1 MLATLNVMVGPHI
14 YSGSD
19 EAWLPHNRE
28 INRQITNL
36 EWKLDIKTDHHMC
49 SPLETQEEFQELI
62 T

>member
-1 MLATLNVMVGPHI
+1 MVGPHI